1 MNFSFS
7 HAPVTSHSFIV
18 LMIVAFKLTTIRFAL
33 VGLVLCIMFFNHTI
47 NLTILSCCFS
57 IFTFSF
63 TSISTFI
70 CD

>member
-18 LMIVAFKLTTIRFAL
+18 LTIVAFKLTTIRFAL
-33 VGLVLCIMFFNHTI
+33 VGLVLCSVFFNHTI
-47 NLTILSCCFS
+47 NLPILSCCFS

>member
-18 LMIVAFKLTTIRFAL
+18 LTIVAFKPTTNRFSL
-33 VGLVLCIMFFNHTI
+33 VGLVLCSMFFNHTI

-57 IFTFSF
+57 VFTFSSTLF
-63 TSISTFI
+63 NTFI
-70 CD
+70 YR

>member
-18 LMIVAFKLTTIRFAL
+18 LIIVAFKLTTIRFAL
-33 VGLVLCIMFFNHTI
+33 VGLVLCSVFFNHTI
-47 NLTILSCCFS
+47 NLTILSCYFS
-57 IFTFSF
+57 VFTFSF

-70 CD
+70 YG